1 MVFKNDLLSETFIA
15 KRVLNNNELK
25 INEID
30 DYVSSLR
37 DSVIHW
43 FNINCPSES
52 SLPENEKLWEE
63 IVPEK
68 KVTDEDHQRAYD
80 NWDAGDDHSMLVVG
94 IAKDQ
99 NGNKYYKI
107 KNSWGDRGPYKG
119 YWYCSEQYLR
129 QYTIFFTLHKDA
141 LSKAMKKDLGL

>member
-1 MVFKNDLLSETFIA
+1 LGIVPED
-15 KRVLNNNELK
+15 
-25 INEID
+25 
-30 DYVSSLR
+30 
-37 DSVIHW
+37 
-43 FNINCPSES
+43 
-52 SLPENEKLWEE
+52 PENEKLWEE

-80 NWDAGDDHSMLVVG
+80 NWGAGDDHSMLVVG

-129 QYTIFFTLHKDA
+129 QYTIFFTLHKEA
-141 LSKAMKKDLGL
+141 LSKAMRKDLGL